1 MVSYPAPGTPLTVI
15 AVSNMLGDIFDC
27 ALALGLV
34 IRRVVLNQPEVLRE
48 RTISYRD
55 RLGMLPQVPE
65 VFDLADYAPDP
76 GEACVIGTT
85 SPKRD
90 ALVAELVAAY
100 GLCPAGAQASESDVA
115 PAGLRFVTLVHPS
128 ATVSPFARLGRGV
141 FVNAGAVIGPNA
153 QLDDHVFV
161 NRGVTVGHD
170 TRVGAWTR
178 LQPGCNVGGHVRI
191 GAGVMVG
198 MGANV
203 IEELVVGDG
212 SVVAAGAAVIA
223 DVPERVLVAGVPAA
237 VRKTL

>member
-1 MVSYPAPGTPLTVI
+1 MLSLPAPGTPLTVI

-34 IRRVVLNQPEVLRE
+34 IRRIVLNQPEVLRE

-55 RLGMLPQVPE
+55 RLGMLPQAPE
-65 VFDLADYAPDP
+65 VLDLADYAPEP

-85 SPKRD
+85 APKRD

-100 GLCPAGAQASESDVA
+100 GLCPEDA
-115 PAGLRFVTLVHPS
+115 PPLAPTGLRFVTLVHPS

-153 QLDDHVFV
+153 QLEDHVFV

-203 IEELVVGDG
+203 IEELVIGDG